1 MSPKTKNILLVVGF
15 MITLVICYRL
25 AVAKTI
31 EQHKL
36 YSQLKQEQT
45 LFDNM
50 PKQLAQLNHKKKFYD
65 SILDVYQIKGSSVQN
80 NLIQTINVF
89 SKEKGVKIVDFGE
102 PHLQQKDDI
111 LIKTYQFI
119 LEGDFQ
125 SLNGLI
131 YQLEQKTKF
140 GEIINVHFEKKKDLR
155 TGKQFLQATVLL
167 KSFG

>member
-1 MSPKTKNILLVVGF
+1 MSPKTKNILLAVGF
-15 MITLVICYRL
+15 MLSLFICYRL
-25 AVAKTI
+25 GIAKTL
-31 EQHKL
+31 EQRAL
-36 YSQLKQEQT
+36 YSQLQQEQT

-50 PKQLAQLNHKKKFYD
+50 PAQLTQLNQKKRFYD
-65 SILDVYQIKGSSVQN
+65 SILDAYQIKGSSVQN

-89 SKEKGVKIVDFGE
+89 SKEKDIKIVDFQE

-111 LIKTYQFI
+111 LIKTYKFI

-125 SLNGLI
+125 SLNELI

-140 GEIINVHFEKKKDLR
+140 GEIINLHFEKKKNLR
-155 TGKQFLQATVLL
+155 TGKQFLQASVLL